1 MPTTPGTGSDGI
13 VPRARRAPDATCVAG
28 VVAGSDGAPLASAT
42 VTLTDQR
49 GRQYDHCWTDETGT
63 YQLTAPQ
70 PGDYLVI
77 CAYGAY
83 QPHAAVVRMAGGCVE
98 HDATLTGYGA
108 VGGVVT
114 SAAGTEV
121 AAATVTVIDTSG
133 DVVAGAE
140 TDGAGAYEVRR
151 LAPGDYTVAVAA
163 DGRRPDATTVSVPLG
178 GRIRRDVALTGHVRL
193 SGTVR
198 AASTGVPVHE
208 ALVTLTD
215 TEGAVVATWITGPD
229 GRYDFDEL
237 GAGEYTLS
245 AAGYAPVAARMS
257 TTAGEAVV
265 HDVCLGPADI

>member
-1 MPTTPGTGSDGI
+1 MPSAPGSGTDGV

-28 VVAGSDGAPLASAT
+28 IVAGSDGVPLASAT

-49 GRQYDHCWTDETGT
+49 GRQYDHCWTDEAGA

-83 QPHAAVVRMAGGCVE
+83 QPHAAVVALAGGCVE

-108 VGGVVT
+108 VGGTVT
-114 SAAGTEV
+114 SAATGAEV
-121 AAATVTVIDTSG
+121 PAATVTVIDTSG
-133 DVVAGAE
+133 DVVAGTE
-140 TDGAGAYEVRR
+140 TDGAGTYEVRR

-163 DGRRPDATTVSVPLG
+163 DGRRPEAMTVGVPLG
-178 GRIRRDVALTGHVRL
+178 GRIRHDVVLTGHARL

-198 AASTGVPVHE
+198 ASSTGTPVNE

-215 TEGAVVATWITGPD
+215 ADGAVVATWITGPD
-229 GRYDFDEL
+229 GGYDFDEL
-237 GAGEYTLS
+237 TAGDYTLS
-245 AAGYAPVAARMS
+245 ATGYAPVATRMS
-257 TTAGEAVV
+257 APAGETVV
-265 HDVCLGPADI
+265 HDVELGAGR